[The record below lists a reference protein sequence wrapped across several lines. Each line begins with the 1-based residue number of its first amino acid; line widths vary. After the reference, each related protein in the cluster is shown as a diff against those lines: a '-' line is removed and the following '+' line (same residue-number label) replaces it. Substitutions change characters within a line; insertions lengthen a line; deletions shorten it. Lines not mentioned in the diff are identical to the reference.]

1 MNVKLKITSKKIISN
16 YVKPWKDEIASNS
29 QSSTLLG
36 NESLIPKLVV
46 SDDPLRGDALVEEL
60 VKRLWQDS
68 GAWSP
73 PIVVFHLGQ
82 FINTFVTTIT
92 ITIIFI
98 IIVITITITI
108 IITIII
114 IIIMMIL
121 LTPMLAPC
129 CKSSLI
135 IFWLGC

>member
-1 MNVKLKITSKKIISN
+1 MSN

-36 NESLIPKLVV
+36 NESLIPKLIV
-46 SDDPLRGDALVEEL
+46 SDDALRGDALVEEL
-60 VKRLWQDS
+60 AERLWQDS
-68 GAWSP
+68 GAWST
-73 PIVVFHLGQ
+73 PIVVFHLGH
-82 FINTFVTTIT
+82 FINIFVTTIT
-92 ITIIFI
+92 IIIVFI
-98 IIVITITITI
+98 IIVITITI

-114 IIIMMIL
+114 IFIMMIL
-121 LTPMLAPC
+121 LTPMFAPC